1 MRLLMQFSACFALG
15 LSVAFMLLLG
25 LMFCGQ
31 FDLIK
36 GLQMT
41 GKPLAQVGLALLPEV
56 FWNGLTGQLNATQ
69 NQSVQ
74 SFLSLC
80 TALGQVGFLL
90 ALGFFRVWYPR

>member
-1 MRLLMQFSACFALG
+1 
-15 LSVAFMLLLG
+15 MLLLG

-41 GKPLAQVGLALLPEV
+41 GKPLAQVGLALLSEV